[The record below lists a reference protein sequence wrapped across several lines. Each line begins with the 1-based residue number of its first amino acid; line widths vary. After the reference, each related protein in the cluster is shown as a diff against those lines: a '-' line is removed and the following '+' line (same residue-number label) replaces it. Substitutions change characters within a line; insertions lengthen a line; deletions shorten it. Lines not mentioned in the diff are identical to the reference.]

1 MSEGKLWSVKKKDWA
16 AIRKLVRDLG
26 VSALTAHLL
35 VNRGIKTGAE
45 AQVFF
50 EASTEHLTS
59 LEQMPGCAEAA
70 AIIAETIGLG
80 EKIVVFGD
88 YDADGVTAT
97 AILVKGLARSG
108 AEIDYRIPD
117 RFSEGYDLNETFV
130 DWAVENGYSLIIT
143 VDCGI
148 KAFECI
154 DKARKKGLK
163 VIVTDHHEP
172 GDMVPEADVVIN
184 PKLHNDSFTRELAG
198 AGVALAL
205 VRAFLCQQGLKPDAE
220 SGFQELLELAAI
232 GTIADSVSLLD
243 CNRIIAK
250 HGLQRLGETD
260 NIGLAALFEVE
271 GLKDKSEFGVTDIS
285 FKIGPCI
292 NAVGRIGDANEAVA
306 LLVADSSQ
314 VAWELAQKLHRD
326 NSSRQILDRIAY
338 LEAVEKVE
346 QEIDLEQDPVIVL
359 ASENWHPGVIGISAA
374 RVVQRFNRPA
384 VLISIE
390 DGVGKGSARSPRGF
404 DIHAA
409 FNYCSSVLLKYGGHK
424 NAGGFTISA
433 DNIEEFRKLMNEYAQ
448 TGCTDTGECLEEA
461 EGEVFLQDLDFKFM
475 EEMETLKPF
484 GSGNPEPLLVSSDL
498 QVTSIRN
505 VGKKNEH
512 IKLEVSNG
520 EVEVECIGFKLAE
533 KFTHLK
539 KGDCIDLLFSPQINR
554 WNGSENIQLVLSDVR
569 SGKRAAWDPVVE
581 LQTGESREVAFAQ
594 ELLEAVKKKE
604 QFQCF
609 SADAEEQLLQ
619 MLPFL
624 KGNLINP
631 IVLFPLQSMAADF
644 RRRILEAMPDQKVCL
659 IDCVTSNSEIRG
671 SAALWAV
678 GKIDVLVTSLGT
690 WKAIHPLFRSTGPQ
704 NYFESSESL
713 KQGEPFVP
721 CMCIQMG
728 HWGTMFPGKGVL
740 AEVYEILSEWDNGA
754 LIAGS
759 GKHLKT
765 ALESISDTR
774 VIGGSSLPDPEI
786 LFCTTK
792 DKVDAVCRICS
803 QADKNLVFVNSSQEA
818 IALSREMAKDCFK
831 DSGEVRSYY
840 GGLGERQ
847 KRLILEDFN
856 FGTSK
861 VLVSSRSLAPSNIVS
876 PDSLVVHRFPINLFD
891 YNRFLIAPKVYL
903 TYTQEDY
910 KRSQAYVRS
919 LCPDDNIL
927 EYVGKNMR
935 YCRKGGFGELHRKLS
950 RGLQGRSRRAL
961 SVALT
966 IFLES
971 SLDYGS
977 GEILAASKDSWRYKE
992 ALKEVEAFHAVAE
1005 MLGNIQYE
1013 AAAALEC

>member
-1 MSEGKLWSVKKKDWA
+1 MSEGKLWSVRKKDWA
-16 AIRKLVRDLG
+16 AIRKLVNDIG

-35 VNRGIKTGAE
+35 VNRGIKSGAE

-70 AIIAETIGLG
+70 AIIAETTGLG
-80 EKIVVFGD
+80 KKIVVFGD

-97 AILVKGLARSG
+97 AILVKGLARFG
-108 AEIDYRIPD
+108 AKIDYRIPD
-117 RFSEGYDLNETFV
+117 RFSDGYDLNEDFV
-130 DWAVENGYSLIIT
+130 DWAVESGYGLIIT

-154 DKARKKGLK
+154 DRARKNGLK
-163 VIVTDHHEP
+163 VIVTDHHQP
-172 GDMVPEADVVIN
+172 GDTVPEADVVIN
-184 PKLHNDSFTRELAG
+184 PKLHDDSFTKELAG

-205 VRAFLCQQGLKPDAE
+205 VRAFWCQQGLSPDV

-243 CNRIIAK
+243 CNRVIVK

-271 GLKDKSEFGVTDIS
+271 GLKDKCEFEVTDIS
-285 FKIGPCI
+285 FRIGPCI

-306 LLVADSSQ
+306 LLVTDSSQ
-314 VAWELAQKLHRD
+314 VASELAQKLHRD
-326 NSSRQILDRIAY
+326 NSSRQTLDRIAY

-346 QEIDLEQDPVIVL
+346 QEIDLEQDQVIVL

-390 DGVGKGSARSPRGF
+390 DGIGKGSARSPRGF

-424 NAGGFTISA
+424 LAGGFSISA
-433 DNIEEFRKLMNEYAQ
+433 ENIEDFRRLMNEYAQ
-448 TGCTDTGECLEEA
+448 AGCTDTGECLEEA
-461 EGEVFLQDLDFKFM
+461 EGEVFLQDLDFKFL

-512 IKLEVSNG
+512 VKLEVSNG
-520 EVEVECIGFKLAE
+520 EVEAECIGFKLAE
-533 KFTHLK
+533 KFAQLK
-539 KGDCIDLLFSPQINR
+539 QGDCIDLLFSPQINR

-569 SGKRAAWDPVVE
+569 YGKSLAWAPVVE
-581 LQTGESREVAFAQ
+581 LNAAQSGEGAFVP
-594 ELLEAVKKKE
+594 ELLQAVKKKE
-604 QFQCF
+604 QFQYF
-609 SADAEEQLLQ
+609 AADAEEKLLQ

-624 KGNLINP
+624 KGNLVNP
-631 IVLFPLQSMAADF
+631 IVLFPLQSMAVDF
-644 RRRILEAMPDQKVCL
+644 RRRILEVMPGLQVCL
-659 IDCVTSNSEIRG
+659 IDCITANSKIRG
-671 SAALWAV
+671 SAALWAA

-690 WKAIHPLFRSTGPQ
+690 WKAIHSLFRSTGPQ
-704 NYFESSESL
+704 NPLEPLEPL
-713 KQGEPFVP
+713 ELGEPFVP
-721 CMCIQMG
+721 CLCIQMG
-728 HWGTMFPGKGVL
+728 HWGTMFPENGLIG
-740 AEVYEILSEWDNGA
+740 EVNEILSEWDKGA
-754 LIAGS
+754 FIAGS

-765 ALESISDTR
+765 ALELITDTR
-774 VIGGSSLPDPEI
+774 FMGDSSLPNPEI

-818 IALSREMAKDCFK
+818 IALSREMANDCFK

-856 FGTSK
+856 CGTSR
-861 VLVSSRSLAPSNIVS
+861 VLVTSRSLAPSNIVP
-876 PDSLVVHRFPINLFD
+876 PDSLVVHRFPINSYD

-903 TYTQEDY
+903 TYTQGDF

-935 YCRKGGFGELHRKLS
+935 HCRKSGFGELHRKLS

-966 IFLES
+966 IFLET

-977 GEILAASKDSWRYKE
+977 GESLAAAKDSWRYKE
-992 ALKEVEAFHAVAE
+992 ALKEVEAFNAITE
-1005 MLGNIQYE
+1005 MLGTIQYE